1 VGPYIG
7 HLISVLVM
15 LAGLVGVYVKIQND
29 LTAIKT
35 RLQIDDKGAADRAEL
50 DRSRA
55 RDAAEIFCRDSCPRA
70 GIGGT
75 NPRIQQYHG
84 EIAP

>member
-1 VGPYIG
+1 MEPYIG

-15 LAGLVGVYVKIQND
+15 LAGLVGVYVRIVARLAKIE
-29 LTAIKT
+29 T
-35 RLQIDDKGAADRAEL
+35 RLEMDDKGATQRDEL